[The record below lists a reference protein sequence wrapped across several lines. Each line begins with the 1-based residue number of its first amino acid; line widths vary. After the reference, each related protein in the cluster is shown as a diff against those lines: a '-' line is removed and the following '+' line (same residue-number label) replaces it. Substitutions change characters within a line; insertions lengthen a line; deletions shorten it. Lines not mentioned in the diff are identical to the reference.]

1 MTAPEHLRGVA
12 ALRPFRGRQVV
23 VVVCCDEPSA
33 YESRAPELEEM
44 GAKLVVEREH
54 GALSDRLGRPSIT
67 VCDRYLD
74 VMLSEQQPE
83 PDEIVSTVRWI
94 EMGCEE
100 CTPAS
105 VDTPPVAAGEGSS

>member
-12 ALRPFRGRQVV
+12 ALRPFRGRQMV
-23 VVVCCDEPSA
+23 VVVCFDEPSA
-33 YESRAPELEEM
+33 YESRERELEEM

-54 GALSDRLGRPSIT
+54 GELSDRLARPSVT

-74 VMLSEQQPE
+74 VVFSGEQPE
-83 PDEIVSTVRWI
+83 PDEVVSTVRWL
-94 EMGCEE
+94 ELGCEE

-105 VDTPPVAAGEGSS
+105 VDTPPVAAGEESR